1 MKKYITFTLLIEKE
15 VMRTGEEIGEEL
27 QKNVSYIIQFID
39 SARFLYQILLII
51 YLKDLIELNVK

>member
-1 MKKYITFTLLIEKE
+1 MKKYLTFTLLIEKE

-39 SARFLYQILLII
+39 SARFMAISLSNLVNNIS
-51 YLKDLIELNVK
+51 